1 MERVR
6 LEVENVGEFTEAVDL
21 VVLECVKVEAN
32 SLQMHNENVGSL
44 RDHLTPLE
52 VDLTIAAI
60 TLVVADDLSLDK
72 LCKRL
77 VNRLD
82 SLDWQRKVEVVLHA
96 VFELAA
102 LRANHLTAELATK
115 DTLDEMLSGGGFQC
129 VLKAIENQVQKLLS
143 ILLLS
148 CIGRR
153 TIKFFEC
160 KAELFGVVV
169 VTLRKLEMSDQL
181 LELVHHVVIDLV
193 TPVLLQV
200 LFFAIINTHQVVSE
214 GWHHE
219 ELLHH

>member
-6 LEVENVGEFTEAVDL
+6 LEVENIGEFTEAVDL
-21 VVLECVKVEAN
+21 VVLECVEVEAN

-52 VDLTIAAI
+52 VDLTIATI

-102 LRANHLTAELATK
+102 LRANHLTA
-115 DTLDEMLSGGGFQC
+115 
-129 VLKAIENQVQKLLS
+129 
-143 ILLLS
+143 
-148 CIGRR
+148 
-153 TIKFFEC
+153 
-160 KAELFGVVV
+160 
-169 VTLRKLEMSDQL
+169 
-181 LELVHHVVIDLV
+181 
-193 TPVLLQV
+193 
-200 LFFAIINTHQVVSE
+200 
-214 GWHHE
+214 
-219 ELLHH
+219 